1 MCIVYTPIILCAHE
15 PIKNIT
21 IAKTESIFNESTIK
35 LYYGNF
41 LNKSIGEFIDFT

>member
-1 MCIVYTPIILCAHE
+1 MCIVYMPIILWAHE
-15 PIKNIT
+15 PIQKII
-21 IAKTESIFNESTIK
+21 IAKTDSIFKERTTK